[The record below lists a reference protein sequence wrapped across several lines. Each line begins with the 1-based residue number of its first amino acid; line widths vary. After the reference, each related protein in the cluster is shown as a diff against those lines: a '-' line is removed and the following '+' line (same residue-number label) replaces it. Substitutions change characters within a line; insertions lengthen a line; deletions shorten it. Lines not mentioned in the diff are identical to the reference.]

1 MDSPAHEEP
10 LYLPFSWSSPLL
22 RWSHT
27 VDFKY
32 SVSHSITGHGKIFRH
47 NSCTVISNNDL

>member
-47 NSCTVISNNDL
+47 KSCTVISNNDL